1 MAGRYAMTRS
11 RIGLATGIVALS
23 AYSTYSCTKVVANE
37 SPSGEK
43 PEQGPSRIR
52 SAPRE
57 TTNVGPFSAWVW
69 GSNKNDNLQP
79 RSFNAPVLKG
89 PRVTAYIPSTPLRDL
104 ALAEK
109 YGAAVDVRG
118 DVWIWGAGH
127 FDDGVPSD
135 KAALSLKGKN
145 IESLAATDS
154 KLYALSKHSGQ
165 IYGVS
170 SKRSR
175 QQLQPRQPER
185 YPWWMLGLG
194 AWFRQDPGVDY
205 VQLVPAGGLSKGEKF
220 TSLVS
225 GSSHILALT
234 NKGRAFSMAT
244 NTDGNSHMQLGLGIR
259 RDIPVNEGRS
269 PEDIRWTDT
278 LNPIMSLNT
287 VEIAQVAAGLKSSYF
302 RMADGRVL
310 AMGANNLGQLG
321 IGALASVEVVPTPSE
336 IVLARSYPG
345 GITVKCT
352 NIAAGG
358 NNAFY
363 TVERSNLDGTQTF
376 VDLLAV
382 GTGISGGLGNGL
394 WSSASSSPV
403 KVKSVSG
410 LQEYSEAL
418 RSFIPLE
425 IKAVSVGSSP
435 TAHIFATLNTVTQ
448 SEQSGVLSNKYGD
461 DVVAWGANVDYNLG
475 TGKRSNVAVPQ
486 HLSPLAGKIDAES
499 REASMTAGT
508 LTPMPH
514 SRLQLHT
521 GQGDAYDL
529 DGRLLKRN
537 VKAAQVM
544 YAGYNASASYWR
556 AI

>member
-11 RIGLATGIVALS
+11 RIGLATSIVALS

-69 GSNKNDNLQP
+69 GSNKWVLHSYIRTGPRLLIDTCPTRNDNLQP

-205 VQLVPAGGLSKGEKF
+205 VQLVPAGGLSKGEK
-220 TSLVS
+220 
-225 GSSHILALT
+225 
-234 NKGRAFSMAT
+234 
-244 NTDGNSHMQLGLGIR
+244 
-259 RDIPVNEGRS
+259 
-269 PEDIRWTDT
+269 
-278 LNPIMSLNT
+278 
-287 VEIAQVAAGLKSSYF
+287 
-302 RMADGRVL
+302 
-310 AMGANNLGQLG
+310 
-321 IGALASVEVVPTPSE
+321 
-336 IVLARSYPG
+336 
-345 GITVKCT
+345 
-352 NIAAGG
+352 
-358 NNAFY
+358 
-363 TVERSNLDGTQTF
+363 
-376 VDLLAV
+376 
-382 GTGISGGLGNGL
+382 
-394 WSSASSSPV
+394 
-403 KVKSVSG
+403 
-410 LQEYSEAL
+410 
-418 RSFIPLE
+418 
-425 IKAVSVGSSP
+425 
-435 TAHIFATLNTVTQ
+435 
-448 SEQSGVLSNKYGD
+448 
-461 DVVAWGANVDYNLG
+461 
-475 TGKRSNVAVPQ
+475 
-486 HLSPLAGKIDAES
+486 
-499 REASMTAGT
+499 
-508 LTPMPH
+508 
-514 SRLQLHT
+514 
-521 GQGDAYDL
+521 
-529 DGRLLKRN
+529 
-537 VKAAQVM
+537 
-544 YAGYNASASYWR
+544 
-556 AI
+556 